1 MAVIFD
7 PPVVDDFT
15 GSNGTIDERTST
27 AGPVWESPAWSGE
40 VALAIASNAVPSVA
54 GAGNAVLDSVQYG
67 PNIEVAIT
75 CTQLGSGTELTLVA
89 WTGNYT
95 AFPEVYGDGGLYWLD
110 VGTGGGGSPGT
121 FGLHRDIDSAST
133 LLYDGT
139 NLITNPN
146 PVAPESY
153 GFSLIEDRGGT
164 RIRMYRKIS
173 SGAWTLM
180 ADVLD
185 TAAGRPRGLKYLGF
199 EYKGA
204 TTGIADDFRARTYEE
219 AAGLPDLPQSRQPMP
234 MLAVPDQDTMMR
246 IQTPSGAR

>member
-1 MAVIFD
+1 VAVIFD

-40 VALAIASNAVPSVA
+40 SALAIASNAVPSVA
-54 GAGNAVLDSVQYG
+54 GSGNAVLDSVQYG

-75 CTQLGSGTELTLVA
+75 ITQLGSGTELDLVA
-89 WTGNYT
+89 WSGDYV
-95 AFPEVYGDGGLYWLD
+95 AFPEVYGDGGLYWLQIS
-110 VGTGGGGSPGT
+110 TGGGGPPGD
-121 FGLHRDIDSAST
+121 FAMHRDIDAAGVT
-133 LLYDGT
+133 LYDGT
-139 NLITNPN
+139 GGLPGLS
-146 PVAPESY
+146 VPESF

-164 RIRMYRKIS
+164 RVRVYRKL
-173 SGAWTLM
+173 SGAWALI

-185 TAAGRPRGLKYLGF
+185 TAAGRPSGLKYVGF

-234 MLAVPDQDTMMR
+234 MLAVPDQDTMLR